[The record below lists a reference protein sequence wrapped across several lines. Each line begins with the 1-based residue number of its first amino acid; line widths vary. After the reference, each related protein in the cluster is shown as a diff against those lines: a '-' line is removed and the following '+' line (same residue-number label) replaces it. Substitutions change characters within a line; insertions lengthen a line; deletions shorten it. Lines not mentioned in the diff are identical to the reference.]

1 MNLESQNLNIETQ
14 ADLKSINS
22 QLKVLRKQLRE
33 VKALK
38 PHSQTAIEQ
47 LDIEVAKSYQEN
59 KKGTKRS
66 YATSIFHHQQ
76 LLALQR
82 RLSNDIY
89 ELKAEKRKIERLKI

>member
-1 MNLESQNLNIETQ
+1 MNLESQNSNIETQ
-14 ADLKSINS
+14 ADLKSIKS

-38 PHSQTAIEQ
+38 PASLTAIEQ
-47 LDIEVAKSYQEN
+47 LDIEMAKAFSEN

-66 YATSIFHHQQ
+66 FMRSVFHHQQ

-89 ELKAEKRKIERLKI
+89 ELKKQKERLEIRC